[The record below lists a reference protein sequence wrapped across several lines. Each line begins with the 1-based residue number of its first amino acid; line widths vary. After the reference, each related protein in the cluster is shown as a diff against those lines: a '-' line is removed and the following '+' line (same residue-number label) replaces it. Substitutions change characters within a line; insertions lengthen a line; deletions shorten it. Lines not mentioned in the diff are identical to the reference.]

1 MLYNSMKLLFTAVL
15 TTVKLIYEVLNMMM
29 KIKIFTIKKRLTFTS
44 TKLENVRR
52 LILLVNFLQLNIIS
66 IRLRQ

>member
-1 MLYNSMKLLFTAVL
+1 MKLLFTAVL